1 MSTNSQAFCM
11 PLTGLVPG
19 LVPAEVVAIVA
30 HDLRTPLNA
39 ISMGAALLQDAS
51 EPGALREETLAII
64 RRAARRMDR
73 LIADLL
79 ESGRLDT
86 GRTLRVERA
95 PLQLAPL
102 LDQACQE
109 GRAAAQ
115 AKSQTLECELHPELP
130 DVYADRDRIA
140 QVVSNLVGNATKFT
154 PRGGRIRV
162 AAAPDDSA
170 VRVSVSDSGP
180 GIPQEDLPRVFDPY
194 WQAGQT
200 ASLGSGLGL
209 KIARAIVQSH
219 GGRMWVDSTPGAGT
233 TFSFTVPV
241 PGAVELRS

>member
-1 MSTNSQAFCM
+1 M

-39 ISMGAALLQDAS
+39 ISMGAALLSDAS
-51 EPGALREETLAII
+51 QPGLLREEVLAII
-64 RRAARRMDR
+64 GRAARRMDR
-73 LIADLL
+73 LIGDLL
-79 ESGRLDT
+79 ESGRLDA
-86 GRTLRVERA
+86 GRTLRIEPA
-95 PLQLAPL
+95 PLRLAPV
-102 LDQACQE
+102 LDQVCQE
-109 GRAAAQ
+109 ARAATQ
-115 AKSQTLECELHPELP
+115 AKSQTLDCELHPELP
-130 DVYADRDRIA
+130 EVYADGDRLA

-162 AAAPDDSA
+162 MAAPDDFA
-170 VRVSVSDSGP
+170 VRVSVTDSGP

-194 WQAGQT
+194 WQAGKT

-219 GGRMWVDSTPGAGT
+219 GGRMWVDSTAGAGT

-241 PGAVELRS
+241 SGAEEMRS

>member
-1 MSTNSQAFCM
+1 MSNSTALCM

-19 LVPAEVVAIVA
+19 LVPADVVAIVA

-39 ISMGAALLQDAS
+39 ITMGAALLQDAS
-51 EPGALREETLAII
+51 QPGALREEALAII

-79 ESGRLDT
+79 ESGRLDA
-86 GRTLRVERA
+86 GRTLRIEPA
-95 PLQLAPL
+95 PLHLAPVL
-102 LDQACQE
+102 EQVCQE
-109 GRAAAQ
+109 VRAAAQ
-115 AKSQTLECELHPELP
+115 AKSQTLDCELHPELP
-130 DVYADRDRIA
+130 EVYADRDRLA

-162 AAAPDDSA
+162 AAAPDDFA

-180 GIPQEDLPRVFDPY
+180 GIPREDLPRVFDPY
-194 WQAGQT
+194 WQARKT

-219 GGRMWVDSTPGAGT
+219 GGRMWVDSAPGAGT

-241 PGAVELRS
+241 AGAGEMRS

>member
-1 MSTNSQAFCM
+1 MSNSMALCM

-51 EPGALREETLAII
+51 QPGALREEALAII

-79 ESGRLDT
+79 ESGRLDA
-86 GRTLRVERA
+86 GRTLRIDPV
-95 PLQLAPL
+95 PLRLAPV

-109 GRAAAQ
+109 ARGAAQ
-115 AKSQTLECELHPELP
+115 AKSQTLDCELHPELP
-130 DVYADRDRIA
+130 EVYADGDRLA

-162 AAAPDDSA
+162 AAAPDDFA

-180 GIPQEDLPRVFDPY
+180 GISREDLPRVFDPY
-194 WQAGQT
+194 WQARKT

-219 GGRMWVDSTPGAGT
+219 GGRMWVDSVLGAGT

-241 PGAVELRS
+241 CAAGGMRS